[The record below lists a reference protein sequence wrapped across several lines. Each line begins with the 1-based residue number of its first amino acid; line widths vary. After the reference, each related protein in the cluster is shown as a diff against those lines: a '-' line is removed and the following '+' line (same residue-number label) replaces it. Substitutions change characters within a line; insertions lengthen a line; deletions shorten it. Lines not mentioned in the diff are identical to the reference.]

1 MRIIPAIDLHK
12 GKCVRLYK
20 GDFAKVTDYSDQP
33 LEIARKYAGLNVED
47 LHIVDLDGART
58 GSQHNARVVRR
69 LCADTPLSVQL
80 GGGIRDAEKVRHWL
94 DNGVARCVVG
104 SVAVTQ
110 PDVVASW
117 FDEFGAEH
125 IVLAL
130 DVTIDA
136 TGPTLATHG
145 WTRSSGLSLWD
156 LMDGFAA
163 SGAKHLLCTD
173 IGRDGAMSGPN
184 VELYAE
190 VLRRYPGICL
200 QASGGVRSIGDMQR
214 LREIGVP
221 AAITGKALLDG
232 KITAAEVNSF
242 LQSA

>member
-1 MRIIPAIDLHK
+1 MRIIPAIDLHE

-33 LEIARKYAGLNVED
+33 LEIARNYAGLHVED

-58 GSQHNARVVRR
+58 GSQHNATVVRQ
-69 LCADTPLSVQL
+69 LCRETPLSVQL
-80 GGGIRDAEKVRHWL
+80 GGGIRDAARVRHWL

-104 SVAVTQ
+104 SVAVTE
-110 PDVVASW
+110 PDLVVSW
-117 FDEFGAEH
+117 FDEFGAER

-130 DVTIDA
+130 DVTIDEG
-136 TGPTLATHG
+136 GPTLATHG
-145 WTRSSGLSLWD
+145 WTRSSGRSLWE
-156 LMDGFAA
+156 LMDRYAA
-163 SGAKHLLCTD
+163 SGARHLLCTD
-173 IGRDGAMSGPN
+173 IGRDGAMTGPN
-184 VELYAE
+184 FELYAE
-190 VLRRYPGICL
+190 VLRRYPDVGL
-200 QASGGVRSIGDMQR
+200 QASGGVRDIGDIEK

-242 LQSA
+242 LQNA